1 MRDFEL
7 WIYHSR
13 MQIIEL
19 KMRLNIQFK
28 CHAYDMQWQCYD
40 VFPMK
45 WSKIR
50 WHQTYANMFCCLPR
64 STLQSLGGFYCWQFR
79 TNECLFQMLSQFD
92 WTRSERVI
100 RISSGWRARKCPI
113 SPDVEVCE
121 NKISKI
127 QHNIVN
133 TVLFN
138 KNWFKIIIIFCS
150 TFRFTI
156 ITILQ
161 MGE

>member
-1 MRDFEL
+1 MNACFECF
-7 WIYHSR
+7 HNS
-13 MQIIEL
+13 IERARKEL
-19 KMRLNIQFK
+19 FAF
-28 CHAYDMQWQCYD
+28 H
-40 VFPMK
+40 
-45 WSKIR
+45 
-50 WHQTYANMFCCLPR
+50 
-64 STLQSLGGFYCWQFR
+64 LGG
-79 TNECLFQMLSQFD
+79 
-92 WTRSERVI
+92 
-100 RISSGWRARKCPI
+100 ARKCPI
-113 SPDVEVCE
+113 FLGVEVCE